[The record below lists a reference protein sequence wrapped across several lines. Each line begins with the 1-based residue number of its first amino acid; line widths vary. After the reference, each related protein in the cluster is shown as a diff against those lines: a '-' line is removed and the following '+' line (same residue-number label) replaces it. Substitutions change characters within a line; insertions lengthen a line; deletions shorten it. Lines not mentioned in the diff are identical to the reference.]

1 MFYFVIS
8 RNEFYRPHEC
18 ETDPGTVPHLY
29 ILYMSIN
36 TEFSTYTEFSTGKN
50 FVWFQNGIRVRIF
63 GWVNFQIR
71 VKGTGD
77 RDFG

>member
-36 TEFSTYTEFSTGKN
+36 TEFSIYTEFSTGKN
-50 FVWFQNGIRVRIF
+50 FV
-63 GWVNFQIR
+63 
-71 VKGTGD
+71 
-77 RDFG
+77 